1 MAMFSSIIAAARE
14 AGAAAELAASRKEE
28 KYRDIDG
35 RYIFEPIAVETL
47 GIHNESARQLLTDLG
62 RRISES
68 SGDARETSFLF
79 QRISVLVQRFNA
91 VLLHD
96 SLPVHD
102 FTDWWSYPLCI
113 CLIFKLPREHI
124 YRGLKN

>member
-1 MAMFSSIIAAARE
+1 M
-14 AGAAAELAASRKEE
+14 
-28 KYRDIDG
+28 
-35 RYIFEPIAVETL
+35 TL
-47 GIHNESARQLLTDLG
+47 GIHNESASQLLTDLG

-79 QRISVLVQRFNA
+79 QRISVLVQRLNA

-96 SLPVHD
+96 SLPVCD
-102 FTDWWSYPLCI
+102 FVYPLCI

-124 YRGLKN
+124 YRGS